1 MPTLRRP
8 SSWSLR
14 TRLIAGLVCLVAL
27 VCLMVGGV
35 TELALQHSL
44 VARVD
49 AQLAAAGGRSTTA
62 GGDSHPDGDSVP
74 NEKFPDA
81 GTRTGAQ
88 FLLAPGQATGTL
100 GARVVNGRLTA
111 SGVLDDTGSLQPL
124 SAGESATLTTLTT
137 LPADGRPHTASIG
150 SLGDYRLLA
159 SRTADGDVL
168 ITGLPLA
175 SVQSTLWQTAAV
187 VAAVA
192 GGALVLTTV
201 AGTVI
206 VRRTLRPLRRVAAT
220 ATRVSNLPLE
230 RGEVALA
237 ERVAGADTD
246 PRTEVG
252 QVGAALNRLLD
263 HVTAA
268 LNARQASESRVRQF
282 VADASHELR
291 TPLAAIR
298 GYAEV
303 TRRSREAAPPDLA
316 HAMGRVE
323 SEATRM
329 TILVE
334 DLLLLAR
341 LDSGRPLTVER
352 VDLTQL
358 VVDAVS
364 DAAAAG
370 RDHHWTLDLPDEP
383 VTVPGDSARLHQVA
397 ANLLANARTHTPPG
411 TTVTTRLTATPETVT
426 LAVLD
431 DGPGIAP
438 ELLPQVFERF
448 ARGERSRSR
457 SAGSTG
463 LGLAIVTAIVTAHA
477 GTVEVTSQPGQT
489 VFQVHLPA

>member
-1 MPTLRRP
+1 LTPNSLPLADDPPTQGAVLPNGSGPGQPTSR
-8 SSWSLR
+8 
-14 TRLIAGLVCLVAL
+14 
-27 VCLMVGGV
+27 
-35 TELALQHSL
+35 E
-44 VARVD
+44 
-49 AQLAAAGGRSTTA
+49 GR
-62 GGDSHPDGDSVP
+62 
-74 NEKFPDA
+74 
-81 GTRTGAQ
+81 GAQ
-88 FLLAPGQATGTL
+88 CLLAPGQAVGTL
-100 GARVVNGRLTA
+100 GARIDNGRLTA
-111 SGVLDDTGSLQPL
+111 AGVLDDTGSLQPL
-124 SAGESATLTTLTT
+124 PADQAADLASV
-137 LPADGRPHTASIG
+137 PADGHPHTRRIG
-150 SLGDYRLLA
+150 DRGDYRMLA
-159 SRTADGDVL
+159 TRMPDGDVL
-168 ITGLPLA
+168 MTGLPLA
-175 SVQSTLWQTAAV
+175 SVQTTLWQNAAV
-187 VAAVA
+187 QVAVA
-192 GGALVLTTV
+192 GAALALTT
-201 AGTVI
+201 AIGAVI

-220 ATRVSNLPLE
+220 ATRVSTLPLE
-230 RGEVALA
+230 RGEVALV
-237 ERVAGADTD
+237 ERVTEADTD

-263 HVTAA
+263 HITAA

-303 TRRSREAAPPDLA
+303 TRRSRESAPADLA

-329 TILVE
+329 TTLVE

-341 LDSGRPLTVER
+341 LDSGRPLRAEP

-364 DAAAAG
+364 DASAAG

-383 VTVPGDSARLHQVA
+383 VIVTGDAERLHQVA
-397 ANLLANARTHTPPG
+397 ANLLANARAHTPAG
-411 TTVTTRLTATPETVT
+411 TTVTTRLTASAATVD

-438 ELLPQVFERF
+438 KLLPNVFERF

-477 GTVEVTSQPGQT
+477 GTVQVTSRAGQT
-489 VFQVHLPA
+489 AFVIQLPALSGS

>member
-1 MPTLRRP
+1 MTPNSLPLADDPPTQGAVLPNGSGPGQPTSR
-8 SSWSLR
+8 
-14 TRLIAGLVCLVAL
+14 
-27 VCLMVGGV
+27 
-35 TELALQHSL
+35 E
-44 VARVD
+44 
-49 AQLAAAGGRSTTA
+49 GR
-62 GGDSHPDGDSVP
+62 
-74 NEKFPDA
+74 
-81 GTRTGAQ
+81 GAQ
-88 FLLAPGQATGTL
+88 CLLAPGQAVGTL
-100 GARVVNGRLTA
+100 GARIDNGRLTA
-111 SGVLDDTGSLQPL
+111 AGVLDDTGSLQPL
-124 SAGESATLTTLTT
+124 PADQAADLASV
-137 LPADGRPHTASIG
+137 PADGHPHTRRIG
-150 SLGDYRLLA
+150 DRGDYRMLA
-159 SRTADGDVL
+159 TRMPDGDVL
-168 ITGLPLA
+168 MTGLPLA
-175 SVQSTLWQTAAV
+175 SVQTTLWQNAAV
-187 VAAVA
+187 QVAVA
-192 GGALVLTTV
+192 GAALALTT
-201 AGTVI
+201 AIGAVI

-220 ATRVSNLPLE
+220 ATRVSTLPLE
-230 RGEVALA
+230 RGEVALV
-237 ERVAGADTD
+237 ERVTEADTD

-263 HVTAA
+263 HITAA

-303 TRRSREAAPPDLA
+303 TRRSRESAPADLA

-329 TILVE
+329 TTLVE

-341 LDSGRPLTVER
+341 LDSGRPLRAEP

-364 DAAAAG
+364 DASAAG

-383 VTVPGDSARLHQVA
+383 VIVTGDAERLHQVA
-397 ANLLANARTHTPPG
+397 ANLLANARAHTPAG
-411 TTVTTRLTATPETVT
+411 TTVTTRLTASAATVD

-438 ELLPQVFERF
+438 KLLPNVFERF

-477 GTVEVTSQPGQT
+477 GTVQVTSRAGQT
-489 VFQVHLPA
+489 AFVIQLPALSGS